1 MDLQLSETHLK
12 FRDQLRAW
20 LEANMGRPWR
30 EELRDPNATEDS
42 LIELRRAWQR
52 KLYEAGYLGIDWPVE
67 WGGRG
72 ATEVEKSIF
81 EAELA
86 RADAPPILNTLGIG
100 LLGPALIHHGSEAQR
115 RRFLP
120 PMLSGDEI
128 WCQGFSEPGAGS
140 DLASLR
146 TSAVIDG
153 DDFVLNGQKIWT
165 TFGPWADWI
174 FVLARTDQK
183 DRYGG
188 ISFILAKLDTP
199 GITVRPLRQIT
210 GESEFGEVFFEDA
223 RVPRENLVGRI
234 GEGWRIAM
242 TVLAF
247 ERGALSLA
255 AAERYGRDLRLLAG
269 TCKEIGRES
278 AAVREK
284 LGRLLVETEVL
295 RANGLR
301 MLANLADGKVPGPES
316 SIEKVFWS
324 EFDKRFRESA
334 LDILGPGGQLVRQS
348 AEARHDVDWA
358 REFLWSRAGT
368 IYSGSSEVQR
378 NIISKRVLNLP
389 QEGR

>member
-1 MDLQLSETHLK
+1 MQT
-12 FRDQLRAW
+12 
-20 LEANMGRPWR
+20 
-30 EELRDPNATEDS
+30 T
-42 LIELRRAWQR
+42 
-52 KLYEAGYLGIDWPVE
+52 V
-67 WGGRG
+67 G
-72 ATEVEKSIF
+72 A
-81 EAELA
+81 A
-86 RADAPPILNTLGIG
+86 AP
-100 LLGPALIHHGSEAQR
+100 SR
-115 RRFLP
+115 
-120 PMLSGDEI
+120 
-128 WCQGFSEPGAGS
+128 AGS
-140 DLASLR
+140 HFFFFQAE
-146 TSAVIDG
+146 DG
-153 DDFVLNGQKIWT
+153 IRDYKVTGVQTYALPIFRSIWT

-199 GITVRPLRQIT
+199 GITMRPLRQIT

-324 EFDKRFRESA
+324 E
-334 LDILGPGGQLVRQS
+334 
-348 AEARHDVDWA
+348 
-358 REFLWSRAGT
+358 
-368 IYSGSSEVQR
+368 
-378 NIISKRVLNLP
+378 
-389 QEGR
+389 